1 LIDAILNLLVTIYM
15 ITTPRRVAAH
25 LRPSTSGDWLE
36 HPLIDHLSSVATI
49 AADFAREFGN
59 ADWAMTAGLLH
70 DLGKFNP
77 RWQEY
82 LRKSNGDYLEES
94 DG

>member
-1 LIDAILNLLVTIYM
+1 MCNQKA
-15 ITTPRRVAAH
+15 PAAH
-25 LRPSTSGDWLE
+25 LRKDDSGRWLE
-36 HPLIDHLSSVATI
+36 HELNDHLSSVATI

-94 DG
+94 DGQD